1 MSQDTQTSTILT
13 WSDEL
18 RTGLDIVDEQHIQ
31 LIAIFNKL
39 VSTQAQDTAAG
50 EVVQA
55 LVCELNAYTR
65 YHFEM
70 EADLMCK
77 WPVEVSHRVKHLR
90 AHQSFIKFLE
100 RADTL
105 AASNPFDVAN
115 HLLAFLAQW
124 LLHHIMGV
132 DARMARQII
141 ALQSGATLPCEGG
154 KTQTMQDLLI
164 DSVSSLNDSLGQRTF
179 EILDLNR
186 QLQEER
192 EKLRHQATY
201 DALTGLPNRT
211 LFHEILNRA
220 ITHAARQ
227 KTMIAVLFLDLD
239 GFKNINDALGHGYGD
254 LLLQE
259 TAKRLTAMHRQEDWV
274 ARGEDVIAR
283 QGGDEFTIL
292 LQDVTSVYAITE
304 IAERLLAAVAR
315 PYIVGGHEMHIT
327 GSLGITVYPS
337 DDTNSENLLRNADL
351 AMYRAKYVGKNTFQ
365 FYAASMSAQITEH
378 RIIENGLH
386 HALENGEL
394 LLHYQPQVDLHNGRL
409 AGIEALIRWQH
420 PERGLIAP
428 DQFMPVAEQ
437 SGLIVAIGEW
447 VLRAAC
453 VQGRA
458 WQKQGLLVPRIS
470 VNLSGRQLKAPDL
483 PETIAQIL
491 KDTGFDTGANILELE
506 VTESMLMEDMERTA
520 QTLQAFHAMGL
531 RLAIDD
537 FGVGYSSLNYLK
549 RFPISTLKIDRS
561 FVRDLVGNSD
571 DAAIATV
578 IITLGHSLGLTVI
591 AEGVETLEQAA
602 FLRQARCDEIQGYH
616 YSKPLS
622 ADGMTQWLQD
632 DCFTYA

>member
-1 MSQDTQTSTILT
+1 LSQDTQTSTILT